1 MTKTLLTHKSFESS
15 RHFLE
20 AQARPLE
27 TALFR
32 HFFDGASITPV
43 LEALTTYQ
51 NPDGG
56 FGHALEPDL
65 RAPESSAL
73 CTSIAFQILR
83 SIHASPSESL
93 VKSGVAYLLTTLNRQ
108 TGHWQIISSTAG
120 QSPHAPWWDT
130 TNREQEFASFS
141 LNPTAE
147 LLGYLY
153 DYIDDSHREIL
164 LPLTERV
171 LSYLAGQDKIVMH
184 DLLCCLRLLRT
195 ESLPLEI
202 RQPLGQK
209 LAQLIDGVLT
219 YDPSQ
224 WKDYGLRPLQV
235 IDDPGSMFMPGR
247 EGAVE
252 TNLDY
257 EISTQNEDG
266 SWSPNWTWGD
276 LFPGVWP
283 TACREWS
290 GVITLDKLLILK
302 RFHRI
307 EGIG

>member
-20 AQARPLE
+20 SQARPLE

-32 HFFDGASITPV
+32 HYFDGASITPV
-43 LEALTTYQ
+43 LDALTSFQ

-65 RAPESSAL
+65 RTNDSSAL
-73 CTSIAFQILR
+73 CTSVAFQILR
-83 SIHASPSESL
+83 SIHASASESL
-93 VKSGVAYLLTTLNRQ
+93 VKSGVAYLLSTLNRQ
-108 TGHWQIISSTAG
+108 TGHWQIISSSAG

-130 TNREQEFASFS
+130 TGREQEFASFS

-153 DYIDDSHREIL
+153 DYLDETYREIL
-164 LPLTERV
+164 LSLTEHV
-171 LSYLAGQDKIVMH
+171 LSYLAGQDKIIMH
-184 DLLCCLRLLRT
+184 DLLCCLRLLQT
-195 ESLPLEI
+195 ESLPLEF
-202 RQPLGQK
+202 RQPLRQK
-209 LAQLIDGVLT
+209 LAQLIDGALT

-224 WKDYGLRPLQV
+224 WKNYGLRPLQV
-235 IDDPGSMFMPGR
+235 IDDPASLFMPGR
-247 EGAVE
+247 EGVVE
-252 TNLDY
+252 ANLDY

-266 SWSPNWTWGD
+266 SWSPNWTWSD
-276 LFPGVWP
+276 LFPEVWP

-302 RFHRI
+302 HFHRI
-307 EGIG
+307 EGMD